1 MDTSTQST
9 YLAECYWP
17 DVSPAAVEA
26 VAARVRRSVRELR
39 RAGTIVELR
48 GSIVLLADEVVL
60 YLFGGSSIE
69 VVRDACVRAGVP
81 LERVVESVA
90 RFEAPTERE

>member
-1 MDTSTQST
+1 MDATARRT
-9 YLAECYWP
+9 YLAECFWP
-17 DVSPAAVEA
+17 DVSPAAVEE
-26 VAARVRRSVRELR
+26 VAARVRRSASAVTGGG
-39 RAGTIVELR
+39 AAVELR

-69 VVRDACVRAGVP
+69 AVRDACERAGVP
-81 LERVVESVA
+81 AERVIESVE